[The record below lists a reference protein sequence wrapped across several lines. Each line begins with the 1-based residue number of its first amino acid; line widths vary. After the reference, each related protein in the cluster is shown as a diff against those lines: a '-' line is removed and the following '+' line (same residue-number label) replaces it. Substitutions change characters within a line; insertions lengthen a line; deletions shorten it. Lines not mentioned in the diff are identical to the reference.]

1 MKRMTQKTPEGVVL
15 HPPYTIAQALA
26 RLAAFEDMQEALAAQ
41 RESVEKN
48 LAEMRAAGK
57 EKPPP
62 SINFWPGGSHSS
74 RSWTAFIS
82 IPAWTGSRNSCRDR
96 GQNRHRLFVFCRF
109 PADRRV

>member
-15 HPPYTIAQALA
+15 HPPYTIAPARA

-57 EKPPP
+57 EK
-62 SINFWPGGSHSS
+62 
-74 RSWTAFIS
+74 TATFHQLLARRLTLIQELDR
-82 IPAWTGSRNSCRDR
+82 IHIYTGLD
-96 GQNRHRLFVFCRF
+96 GE
-109 PADRRV
+109 P